1 MSKSKASKKVDKKTQ
16 NLVET
21 ELRRGTSKSR
31 IATLLDIPY
40 DEAVEVIK
48 TVKEN
53 VRPEVGDVIQF
64 TFRDYKIVGEIE
76 KLLNN
81 SAIVKIFWDQ
91 SDKAMLDVLE
101 ERTAVN
107 FKDIDNF
114 VEAGKKETEEDK

>member
-1 MSKSKASKKVDKKTQ
+1 MNKSKSAKKIDKKTQ
-16 NLVET
+16 DLVET

-48 TVKEN
+48 AVKEN
-53 VRPEVGDVIQF
+53 VRPEVGDVVQF
-64 TFRDYKIVGEIE
+64 KFRGYKIVGEIE

-81 SAIVKIFWDQ
+81 SAIIKIFWDQ
-91 SDKAMLDVLE
+91 SDREMLDVLE

-107 FKDIDNF
+107 FKDIDSF
-114 VEAGKKETEEDK
+114 VKTADNADKKS